1 MSEEKLQRMPAG
13 KRFFKLINGEMV
25 YGDTETV
32 PTMNGTEI
40 VIKKPYMVKNGNA
53 MPYCMDVL
61 PSAPGAIQIHPMN
74 ILWTV
79 PLDEFPDIEK
89 AYIKATTGLDID
101 TKSKLIL

>member
-1 MSEEKLQRMPAG
+1 MSEIQTMKAG

-32 PTMNGTEI
+32 PTQNGTEI
-40 VIKKPYMVKNGNA
+40 IIKKPYMVKGGNV

-79 PLDEFPDIEK
+79 PLDEFPDVEE
-89 AYIKATTGLDID
+89 AYIKATSGIVL
-101 TKSKLIL
+101 